1 MIYGILLVGLSVVKP
16 ILALFIVVCTFANSA
31 AATFSSKGIIPLEVL
46 DSLPKVFLIGQFS
59 EQYEKLN
66 SSTTS
71 LLEVCNNDVYLAY
84 DKWLHTMTELEN
96 VSDQLGFSLK
106 GVQLWCSINWN
117 ADGSIG
123 HFAYYPKPGSKAVDK
138 VVFGQ
143 VVETMMSY
151 YRLPIAST
159 IAFYNYGSVAFPVP
173 GKKQVASKK

>member
-1 MIYGILLVGLSVVKP
+1 MKP
-16 ILALFIVVCTFANSA
+16 ILALFVLVCTF
-31 AATFSSKGIIPLEVL
+31 SKSVGTALPGPNLMALEVI

-59 EQYEKLN
+59 EQYEQLN
-66 SSTTS
+66 STTVS

-84 DKWLHTMTELEN
+84 DKWLHTMSELES

-106 GVQLWCSINWN
+106 GIQLWCSINWN

-123 HFAYYPKPGSKAVDK
+123 HFAYYPKPGSRAVDK

-143 VVETMMSY
+143 VLETLISN
-151 YRLPIAST
+151 YRLPIAAT
-159 IAFYNYGSVAFPVP
+159 VPFYNYGSVAFPVP